1 MAMRKLFFL
10 LNLISGLVVLKLN
23 SQTTT
28 TYSILSTAYN
38 RSTGSFFSLG
48 NVDNYWF
55 LTRMEDMVIPNN
67 PGSVVLYPNSP
78 VYVVS
83 NAGNNSYAGII
94 PNHSINTNG
103 TTTSL
108 GQKLITFRTYF
119 TLPNLLVT
127 SNRYSLAFKMSAD
140 DAVYDVKLNGTKK
153 GQFLTNTYNNIPGVP
168 KPYLLNVPVCDT
180 DFVSGQNFIDVTIAD
195 AGGAVGFY
203 AEVILYEVT
212 GSPGTQL
219 LAGALCTSGVGSAV
233 ATLTSNIANPLI
245 SYSWTNSAGTIV
257 SQSNSTS
264 SLTNSVTNLPNG
276 LYTVL
281 SEIAGHC
288 GATSVQTVNINCTPT
303 STVPPICSG
312 TLGAPVFLE
321 DFGSGVSLYGPAL
334 APGITNYPYMQG
346 VPNNGTYVIASSS
359 NPSGTNAGY
368 VDDNRDHTG
377 NSNGYMMVVNS
388 DYAASEIYRRH
399 VTGLCQGT
407 TYVFSAYLANNNSPD
422 AVNNVCVGNYVY
434 ANIKFQVEYPLGT
447 VQGSVTSGNLQV
459 APTST
464 ALPWIQY
471 GFVFTTG
478 PGQTSVDVVLK
489 NNAPGGCGND
499 YVVDDI
505 SLSPCGPG
513 VNLSIA
519 QNKTVFC
526 EGEAVTLQSTF
537 TSGGYTNPQ
546 YQWQYS
552 SNGGATWNDI
562 SGATSINYSIAAVT
576 FSQAGMY
583 HLVVAEN
590 GNINLPSCRIMT
602 APLTFSV
609 SSGTL
614 TVSSATICSGASAT
628 LTVTGATSYT
638 WSTGSNASFI
648 SVNPAVTT
656 SYTVMGITGTCTSQA
671 VSTVSVLPSATI
683 SVTPAQTLICAGES
697 VTLTAGGFSTYTWSP
712 GATLSSSTG
721 SVVVA
726 SPAATTIYTVTGAAG
741 SCINTATASITAV
754 ALPTLVLSPNATICS
769 GTTASVSLTAGGA
782 VTYTWSNSSSLSSA
796 TGSAVVASPNST
808 TSYTVTGSIAS
819 CTNSAVVTVSVNQS
833 PTITAVSIDP
843 TSCGL
848 ANGSV
853 TLTSLPP
860 GNGYTWSS
868 GVSSVTNTAYALAA
882 GNYTVNAYN
891 GSCQTSTVITVA
903 GSIPLSI
910 TSVTVTP
917 SGCSVN
923 NGSIKVTDNLAGSSY
938 SWSPNVSTTGT
949 ASNLSPG
956 TYSLTITNGAC
967 STPTVLTVGLINGPD
982 GFSTIANNAFCANA
996 DGSFTVTSITG
1007 GLAPY
1012 QCSFNGAGFSATI
1025 SYSNLSHGT
1034 YTLTVRDANNCL
1046 YTNTLSI
1053 GKTTVSSVSDITV
1066 NAPNCFENDGSV
1078 IINSISG
1085 GTAPYLV
1092 NPNHTAY
1099 TPNRVYEQLGQGT
1112 YTFSVLDSNGCVT
1125 DNIIIMP
1132 ENNGEYTLYVPNAF
1146 TPNNDRVNDVW
1157 YAQGTCIQGFK
1168 CQVFNRWGE
1177 KIVEFSDFKEGWD
1190 GTYKGQKVPDDVYVY
1205 LIKATVN
1212 QKTVTKRGHVT
1223 VLK

>member
-1 MAMRKLFFL
+1 MRKLFFL
-10 LNLISGLVVLKLN
+10 LNLIPGLLVLKLN

-28 TYSILSTAYN
+28 TYSTLSTAYN

-48 NVDNYWF
+48 NVDSYWF
-55 LTRMEDMVIPNN
+55 LTRIEDMVIPNN

-78 VYVVS
+78 VYVVP
-83 NAGNNSYAGII
+83 NAGNNGYAGII
-94 PNHSINTNG
+94 ANHSINTNG

-119 TLPNLLVT
+119 TLPNLLTT

-140 DAVYDVKLNGTKK
+140 DAVFDVKLNGTKK

-168 KPYLLNVPVCDT
+168 KPYLLNVPICDT

-219 LAGALCTSGVGSAV
+219 LAGAFCTSGVGSAV
-233 ATLTSNIANPLI
+233 ATLTTNVANPVV
-245 SYSWTNSAGTIV
+245 SYSWTNSSGALV
-257 SQSNSTS
+257 SQTGNTS

-276 LYTVL
+276 VYTVL
-281 SEIAGHC
+281 SQISGNC
-288 GATSVQTVNINCTPT
+288 GATSVQTVTINCTPT

-321 DFGSGVSLYGPAL
+321 DFGSGASLYGPAL
-334 APGITNYPYMQG
+334 APGITSYPYMQG

-377 NSNGYMMVVNS
+377 NGNGYMMVVNS
-388 DYAASEIYRRH
+388 DYAASDIYRRH
-399 VTGLCQGT
+399 VTGLCPGT

-422 AVNNVCVGNYVY
+422 AVNNVCAFNYVY
-434 ANIKFQVEYPLGT
+434 ANIKFQAEYPLGT

-513 VNLSIA
+513 VNLSIV

-526 EGEAVTLQSTF
+526 EGEQVTLQSSF
-537 TSGGYTNPQ
+537 TSGGYANPQ

-552 SNGGATWNDI
+552 SDGGTTWNNI
-562 SGATSINYSIAAVT
+562 SGATSPNYSIAAVT

-583 HLVVAEN
+583 QLIVAEN
-590 GNINLPSCRIMT
+590 GNINLPSCRIMA

-609 SSGTL
+609 SNGTL
-614 TVSSATICSGASAT
+614 TVSSATICNGASAT

-638 WSTGSNASFI
+638 WSNGTTGSSI

-656 SYTVMGITGTCTSQA
+656 SFTVTGIAGTCTSQA

-683 SVTPAQTLICAGES
+683 SVTPAQAFVCAGES
-697 VTLTAGGFSTYTWSP
+697 VTLTATGFSSYTWSP
-712 GATLSSSTG
+712 GATLSNSSG

-726 SPAATTIYTVTGAAG
+726 SPAAITIYTVTGAAG
-741 SCINTATASITAV
+741 SCTNTATATITAV
-754 ALPTLVLSPNATICS
+754 PLPALVLSPNATICS
-769 GTTASVSLTAGGA
+769 GSASSVSLTAAGA
-782 VTYTWSNSSSLSSA
+782 ISYTWTNPSSLSSS
-796 TGSAVVASPNST
+796 TGSNVIATPNVT
-808 TSYTVTGSIAS
+808 TGYTVTGSIGS

-833 PTITAVSIDP
+833 PTITAVSINP

-853 TLTSLPP
+853 TLTSLPST
-860 GNGYTWSS
+860 NNYTWSS
-868 GVSSVTNTAYALAA
+868 GVLSVTNTAVALAA
-882 GNYTVNAYN
+882 GNYTVNINN
-891 GSCQTSTVITVA
+891 GSCQTTTVITVA
-903 GSIPLSI
+903 GSVPLFI

-917 SGCSVN
+917 SACSAN
-923 NGSIKVTDNLAGSSY
+923 NGSIRVKDNLAGSSY
-938 SWSPNVSTTGT
+938 SWTPNVAATGN
-949 ASNLSPG
+949 AGNLPSG
-956 TYSLTITNGAC
+956 TYSLAITNGAC
-967 STPTVLTVGLINGPD
+967 STSTVFSVGLINGPN
-982 GFSTIANNAFCANA
+982 GFNILSGDAFCANA
-996 DGSFTVTSITG
+996 DGSFTVTNISG

-1012 QCSFNGAGFSATI
+1012 QYNFNGAGFSAITT
-1025 SYSNLSHGT
+1025 YTNLSYGT
-1034 YTLTVRDANNCL
+1034 YTLTVSDANNCL

-1053 GKTTVSSVSDITV
+1053 GKTTVSSVADITI

-1078 IINSISG
+1078 IINAISG

-1099 TPNRVYEQLGQGT
+1099 TSNMVYQQLGQGT
-1112 YTFSVLDSNGCVT
+1112 YTFSVSDSNGCVT
-1125 DNIIIMP
+1125 DNILVMP
-1132 ENNGEYTLYVPNAF
+1132 ENNGEYTLYVPNTF
-1146 TPNNDRVNDVW
+1146 TPNNDRINDIW
-1157 YAQGTCIQGFK
+1157 YAQGTCIQEFK

-1177 KIVEFSDFKEGWD
+1177 KISEFVDIKEGWD
-1190 GTYKGQKVPDDVYVY
+1190 GTYKGQKVQDDVYVY
-1205 LIKATVN
+1205 LIQAIVN
-1212 QKTVTKRGHVT
+1212 QEKITKRGHVT
-1223 VLK
+1223 VVR